1 MFGTFCVQIW
11 KNNTSSK
18 VPRDFFVT
26 AVSTQ
31 TGSRENG
38 LAWWVDLP
46 TFFHNCQNLGVKCEE
61 KCCLSYLS
69 LVEILEFFL
78 KSLIHSP
85 GWIQKQNSNRQ
96 EATVGP
102 YLWYGIMM
110 QLYFES
116 FKFWSEIVDRP
127 AVWSLLTS
135 FKYFIAENWYN
146 TKEKI

>member
-1 MFGTFCVQIW
+1 MIGTFYVQIW

-18 VPRDFFVT
+18 VLCNFFVT

-46 TFFHNCQNLGVKCEE
+46 TFFHNCQNLGVKWRKSVVFLTCFWWR
-61 KCCLSYLS
+61 YLS
-69 LVEILEFFL
+69 F
-78 KSLIHSP
+78 SSSP
-85 GWIQKQNSNRQ
+85 WYTLLDEYENKNSNRQ
-96 EATVGP
+96 EATVRP

-116 FKFWSEIVDRP
+116 FKYWSEIVYRP
-127 AVWSLLTS
+127 AVWRLLTS
-135 FKYFIAENWYN
+135 FKYFMAEN
-146 TKEKI
+146 